1 MNSLLA
7 NGNCFT
13 RENRKQRTDR
23 ICRRLGI
30 SLALTLSVP
39 FVGAAD
45 MFKGTQIYSRHC
57 AACHGP
63 NGISVMP
70 GAPHLARGEKMMQSD
85 MAMLVAL
92 KSGRGAMPSYLGVLS
107 DAEIL
112 DVIAYTR
119 TLR

>member
-1 MNSLLA
+1 MMSFAAAGQSLMRQSLFAAIWRFGCHLGMTTALIGLA
-7 NGNCFT
+7 P
-13 RENRKQRTDR
+13 
-23 ICRRLGI
+23 
-30 SLALTLSVP
+30 AA
-39 FVGAAD
+39 GAAD
-45 MFKGTQIYSRHC
+45 MFKGTQIYARHC

-85 MAMLVAL
+85 MAMLAAL
-92 KSGRGAMPSYLGVLS
+92 KSGRGAMPSYMGVLS

-119 TLR
+119 SLR